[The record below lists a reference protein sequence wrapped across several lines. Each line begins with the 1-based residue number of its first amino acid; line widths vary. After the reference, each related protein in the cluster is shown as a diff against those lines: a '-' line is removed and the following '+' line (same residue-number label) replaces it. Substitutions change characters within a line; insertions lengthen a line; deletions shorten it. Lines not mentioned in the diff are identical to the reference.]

1 MHSGIPHELK
11 YGDAGKRVTVR
22 LTLSKRDSAL
32 RGPACRVEVI
42 DSRFFGSPYPA
53 LELMDCLLLRM
64 RVVDAPKVPSQSIG
78 LLNAWIQLKEQCY
91 TMHLIACPLRWQLI
105 Q

>member
-1 MHSGIPHELK
+1 MCIGASIVKEGEDSFKVIL
-11 YGDAGKRVTVR
+11 DSFA
-22 LTLSKRDSAL
+22 SRD
-32 RGPACRVEVI
+32 EVI